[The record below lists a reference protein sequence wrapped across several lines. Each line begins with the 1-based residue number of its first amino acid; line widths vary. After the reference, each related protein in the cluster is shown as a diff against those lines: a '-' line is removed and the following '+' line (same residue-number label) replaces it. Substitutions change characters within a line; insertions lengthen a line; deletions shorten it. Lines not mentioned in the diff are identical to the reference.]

1 MADAENTEQA
11 ATARTAAAYTA
22 GGTKRDAV
30 TLPTDLFDGT
40 INFPVMHHAVKAY
53 LANRRQG
60 NASTKTR
67 GVVTGGNQKPWKQK
81 GTGRARQG
89 SIRAPHF
96 VGGGTAFGPSPRD
109 YTMGT
114 NKKVKVLA
122 RKSAL
127 NARASED
134 SLFIIDRFDYDVPK
148 TAQLVGLLESL
159 GVLGKKVLILTD
171 GVSRNVYLSCRNLP
185 SAHVIP
191 FSDASTYHILWSDV
205 VLVESGAIGES
216 LAPVPEGEKAVRKAA
231 PKKAASAHKAAPAK
245 KKAAT
250 ARKSAKKTT
259 AKKTTGKKTASKAAL
274 KKAAAKETVG
284 KKTAGKKTVGKKA
297 AGKKTVGKKAGGMK
311 AGGKSAAKT
320 ARKAATKKTAAK
332 KPAAKKKRK

>member
-1 MADAENTEQA
+1 MADTETTEQEV
-11 ATARTAAAYTA
+11 TARSAAAYTA

-53 LANRRQG
+53 LANQRQG

-89 SIRAPHF
+89 STRAPHW
-96 VGGGTAFGPSPRD
+96 VGGGTVFGPSPRD
-109 YTMGT
+109 YTMAT

-134 SLFIIDRFDYDVPK
+134 SLFVIDRFDYDAPK
-148 TAQLVGLLESL
+148 TAQLAGLLESL
-159 GVLGKKVLILTD
+159 GLSGRKILILTD
-171 GVSRNVYLSCRNLP
+171 GVNKNVYLSCRNLP
-185 SAHVIP
+185 TAHVMP
-191 FSDASTYHILWSDV
+191 FADASTYHILWSDV

-216 LAPVPEGEKAVRKAA
+216 LAPVAEGER
-231 PKKAASAHKAAPAK
+231 PAHKAASKTTSKTVKKASAT
-245 KKAAT
+245 KKAAGKTT
-250 ARKSAKKTT
+250 ARKTTARKTTARKTAAKKTTARNASTSKSTAKKATAKKSAKKT
-259 AKKTTGKKTASKAAL
+259 S
-274 KKAAAKETVG
+274 
-284 KKTAGKKTVGKKA
+284 
-297 AGKKTVGKKAGGMK
+297 
-311 AGGKSAAKT
+311 
-320 ARKAATKKTAAK
+320 ARKGK
-332 KPAAKKKRK
+332 